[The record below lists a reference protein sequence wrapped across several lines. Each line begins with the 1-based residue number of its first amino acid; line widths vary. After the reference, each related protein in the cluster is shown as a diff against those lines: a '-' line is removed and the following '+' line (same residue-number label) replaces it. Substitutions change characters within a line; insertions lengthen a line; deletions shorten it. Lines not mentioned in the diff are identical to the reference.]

1 MYRLTDIY
9 HKRGENQKYSM
20 IFKIILIFHG
30 FLSLIYVNLILFVK
44 SIITL
49 SCGAAK

>member
-1 MYRLTDIY
+1 MILKYDF
-9 HKRGENQKYSM
+9 ENNFNFSW
-20 IFKIILIFHG
+20 FWA
-30 FLSLIYVNLILFVK
+30 LIYANLNLFVK